1 MPAWNPDDITGTAR
15 GRRARSPGALVPLA
29 LLLAVAGCNAGAPNE
44 AATEAP
50 AAGAAAAA
58 PDPATLVYCEVVATR
73 TTQTDCDY
81 FGKLEQATAQG
92 VAAFNV
98 PRTMVRDEPVTLM
111 MSLSFASEAVVEQ
124 YEAAVDAAATDAAA
138 TDAAAAAPDTQAPA
152 EPAPDTAPAAPEEP
166 AVAMRPAPLPGP
178 AETVSEGAGETTPFV
193 PIVGRQMRA
202 TLAGRE
208 FDIKALSPE
217 LQEVPLEGE
226 TSWQWEVTPR
236 HRGGGAAELVLTT
249 SVVAIA
255 PDGTERVLKRTV
267 RPQRI
272 EVEVDMIDQVE
283 DALKATPTWIG
294 YLAAIGTA
302 LGALFAAWKWLLPA
316 LRGKSGGD

>member
-1 MPAWNPDDITGTAR
+1 MAARAPDNIMHAVR
-15 GRRARSPGALVPLA
+15 GRRANGLRWLVPLA
-29 LLLAVAGCNAGAPNE
+29 ILLAGCSNQAPDT

-50 AAGAAAAA
+50 AVVAGAPA
-58 PDPATLVYCEVVATR
+58 PDPAALVYCDIVATR
-73 TTQTDCDY
+73 TTEEDCAY

-98 PRTMVRDEPVTLM
+98 PRTMVRDTPVTLM
-111 MSLSFASEAVVEQ
+111 MSLSFASEAVVQQ
-124 YEAAVDAAATDAAA
+124 YEEAAA
-138 TDAAAAAPDTQAPA
+138 TDAAAAAPDTQAPPDA
-152 EPAPDTAPAAPEEP
+152 APTAPDEPAA
-166 AVAMRPAPLPGP
+166 AMRPAPLPGP
-178 AETVSEGAGETTPFV
+178 AETVSAGAGETTPFV

-202 TLAGRE
+202 TLTGRE

-236 HRGGGAAELVLTT
+236 HRDGGAAELVLTT
-249 SVVAIA
+249 AVVAIA
-255 PDGTERVLKRTV
+255 PDGTERVLKRSV

-272 EVEVDMIDQVE
+272 EVEVDMIDRVE

-316 LRGKSGGD
+316 LRGKSGGES